1 MKNEKSHPHTGG
13 STHAAHAGPNVIATK
28 IILTAQS
35 AEAGRG
41 GGRRRGAEARRKGER
56 VDLNARACPRGTRRG
71 GPTRATT
78 ARVNTVRPL

>member
-41 GGRRRGAEARRKGER
+41 GGETAGGGGEAEGGE
-56 VDLNARACPRGTRRG
+56 G
-71 GPTRATT
+71 
-78 ARVNTVRPL
+78 